1 MFRTCQWLIAGLFL
15 TISTAMLAQV
25 VQDGGK
31 LVVRG
36 YEGEASIVRVD
47 GRAFVDLQA
56 LAQITGSSMSFER
69 GRFVLTLPSA
79 ETPAPSPTVEPVS
92 SGFSRPF
99 MVAGIEALASMR
111 EWGSTL
117 VITIRNGFP
126 VGNAINPYRARAAE
140 KVQMAAAAATTE
152 DDRSGL
158 ELLRQELTNVQAWS
172 NKLVEA
178 RNSMSAA
185 NLAMSENALQ
195 QDPMFQSIVSCGQ
208 HLGQMFGSGS
218 FQPAEECR

>member
-1 MFRTCQWLIAGLFL
+1 MLRACKWMTAGFL
-15 TISTAMLAQV
+15 LALGTGVFAQAP
-25 VQDGGK
+25 QDVGK
-31 LVVRG
+31 LAVRG
-36 YEGEASIVRVD
+36 YEGEAAIVRVD

-69 GRFVLTLPSA
+69 GRFVLTLPSSQS
-79 ETPAPSPTVEPVS
+79 PATSSTVEPVS

-117 VITIRNGFP
+117 VVTIRNGVP

-140 KVQMAAAAATTE
+140 RVQMAAAAASTE

-158 ELLRQELTNVQAWS
+158 ELLRRELINVQAWS

-178 RNSMSAA
+178 RNTMSAA

-208 HLGQMFGSGS
+208 RLGQMFGSGS
-218 FQPAEECR
+218 FQQADECQ

>member
-1 MFRTCQWLIAGLFL
+1 MSRTCQWIVAGLL
-15 TISTAMLAQV
+15 LVTSNAVRAQTP
-25 VQDGGK
+25 QDGGK
-31 LVVRG
+31 LAVRG
-36 YEGEASIVRVD
+36 YDGEAAIVRVD

-69 GRFVLTLPSA
+69 GRFVLTLP
-79 ETPAPSPTVEPVS
+79 EQLTPAPSPAVEPAS

-99 MVAGIEALASMR
+99 MVAGIEALAAMR

-117 VITIRNGFP
+117 VVTIRNGFP

-140 KVQMAAAAATTE
+140 KVQMAVAAASTE

-158 ELLRQELTNVQAWS
+158 ELLRKELTNVQAWS

-178 RNSMSAA
+178 RNTMSAA

-218 FQPAEECR
+218 FQVAEECQ